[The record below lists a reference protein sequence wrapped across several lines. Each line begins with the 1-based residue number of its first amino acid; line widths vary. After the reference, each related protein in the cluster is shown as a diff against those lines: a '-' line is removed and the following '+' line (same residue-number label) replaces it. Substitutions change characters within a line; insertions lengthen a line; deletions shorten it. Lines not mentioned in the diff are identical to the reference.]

1 LKVAFYIAKRYLF
14 AKKSKNVVHFVSLAS
29 MIGVAIG
36 TAALILVLSVFNGF
50 EKLIL
55 SLYNSFDPPI
65 KVSVVEGKVSAFEEA
80 KNYLDEHSILYS
92 EVLEEKVLL
101 RYQDKEYIATLK
113 GVDSNF
119 KGINAIDSML
129 ISGDYLDVYEAQNT
143 AVVGQGVAYYL
154 SMSVG
159 NVFDQLQVYVP
170 DREKKNLL
178 RPENSFIQKSIL
190 PVGVFAIQADFDA
203 EYVLTNIAFVREA
216 LNRDSLSSSSLEILC
231 EDAQIQS
238 VQTDLQ
244 SLLGDSYSVK
254 SKYEQHAFLYK
265 ILNSEKLAVFIILS
279 FILIIATFNIIGALT
294 MLMIEKKNDIKL
306 LFHLGASPQVVK
318 RIFLFE
324 GLLTTAV
331 GAISGLLLGLFIAW
345 LQIQFGLLKMGNG
358 SFVVNSYPVVIE
370 PWDIV
375 LVLITVFGIGCIA
388 SLIPSRQLVKR
399 FFSHQ

>member
-1 LKVAFYIAKRYLF
+1 
-14 AKKSKNVVHFVSLAS
+14 

-36 TAALILVLSVFNGF
+36 TAALVLVLSVFNGF
-50 EKLIL
+50 ERLIL

-65 KVSVVEGKVSAFEEA
+65 KVSVVEGKVSDFELA
-80 KNYLDEHSILYS
+80 KTYLDDNAILYA
-92 EVLEEKVLL
+92 EALEEKVLL
-101 RYQDKEYIATLK
+101 RYQDNEYIATLK
-113 GVDSNF
+113 GVDANF
-119 KGINAIDSML
+119 KSINAVDSML
-129 ISGDYLDVYEAQNT
+129 ISGDYLDVYEAPNT

-170 DREKKNLL
+170 DRQKKNLI

-203 EYVLTNIAFVREA
+203 EYVLTNIAFVREV
-216 LNRDSLSSSSLEILC
+216 LNRDSLSCSSLEVLC
-231 EDAQIQS
+231 EDAQIQDIQSDLQNLLGEAYS
-238 VQTDLQ
+238 VQ
-244 SLLGDSYSVK
+244 
-254 SKYEQHAFLYK
+254 SKYQQHAFLYK

-306 LFHLGASPQVVK
+306 LFHLGASPQLVR

-331 GAISGLLLGLFIAW
+331 GAISGLLIGLFIAW
-345 LQIQFGLLKMGNG
+345 LQIQFGWVKMGNG
-358 SFVVNSYPVVIE
+358 SFVIDSYPVVVEI
-370 PWDIV
+370 WDII
-375 LVLITVFGIGCIA
+375 LVLITVFAIGSLA
-388 SLIPSRQLVKR
+388 SIIPSRQLVKR
-399 FFSHQ
+399 FF

>member
-1 LKVAFYIAKRYLF
+1 M
-14 AKKSKNVVHFVSLAS
+14 SLAS
-29 MIGVAIG
+29 MIGVGIG

-50 EKLIL
+50 EQLIL

-65 KVSVVEGKVSAFEEA
+65 KVSLLDGKVSDFQEA
-80 KNYLDEHSILYS
+80 KSYLDDNAILYS

-113 GVDSNF
+113 GVDANF
-119 KGINAIDSML
+119 KAINAVDSML
-129 ISGDYLDVYEAQNT
+129 IAGDYLDIYSAKHT

-154 SMSVG
+154 SMNIG
-159 NVFDQLQVYVP
+159 NIFDQLQVYIP

-190 PVGVFAIQADFDA
+190 PVGVFAIQSDFDA
-203 EYVLTNIAFVREA
+203 EYVLTNIAFVREV
-216 LNRDSLSSSSLEILC
+216 LNRDSLSSSFLEIRC
-231 EDAQIQS
+231 ADADIS
-238 VQTDLQ
+238 TIQTDLQ
-244 SLLGDSYSVK
+244 DILGESFSVK
-254 SKYEQHAFLYK
+254 SKYQQHAFLYK

-306 LFHLGASPQVVK
+306 LFHLGASPQLVK
-318 RIFLFE
+318 RIFFFE

-331 GAISGLLLGLFIAW
+331 GAIAGLILGIFIAW
-345 LQIQFGLLKMGNG
+345 LQIQFGLIKMGNG
-358 SFVVNSYPVVIE
+358 SFVVDSYPVVIE
-370 PWDIV
+370 YLDIL

-388 SLIPSRQLVKR
+388 SLIPARQLVKR
-399 FFSHQ
+399 YF

>member
-1 LKVAFYIAKRYLF
+1 MKVAFYIAKRYLF

-143 AVVGQGVAYYL
+143 AVVGHGVAYYL

-399 FFSHQ
+399 FF

>member
-1 LKVAFYIAKRYLF
+1 MKVSFYIAKRYLF

-36 TAALILVLSVFNGF
+36 TAALVLVLSVFNGF
-50 EKLIL
+50 EQLIL
-55 SLYNSFDPPI
+55 SLYNAFDPPV
-65 KVSVVEGKVSAFEEA
+65 KVSVLEGKVSDFEAA
-80 KNYLDEHSILYS
+80 KTYLNENNILYS

-101 RYQDKEYIATLK
+101 RYQDKEYIATIK
-113 GVDSNF
+113 GVDDKF
-119 KGINAIDSML
+119 KTITTLDSML
-129 ISGDYLDVYEAQNT
+129 INGEYMDYYTAKNT

-178 RPENSFIQKSIL
+178 RPEDSFIQNSIL

-203 EYVLTNIAFVREA
+203 EYVITNLSFVREI
-216 LNRDSLSSSSLEILC
+216 LNRDGLSSALEISCKDDEIPIIKEEL
-231 EDAQIQS
+231 EARLGS
-238 VQTDLQ
+238 SFLVQ
-244 SLLGDSYSVK
+244 

-306 LFHLGASPQVVK
+306 LFHLGATPKMVK

-324 GLLTTAV
+324 GILTTAV
-331 GAISGLLLGLFIAW
+331 GACTGLALGLVIAW
-345 LQIQFGLLKMGNG
+345 VQIKFDVIKMGNG
-358 SFVVNSYPVVIE
+358 SFVIDSYPIIVE
-370 PWDIV
+370 PLDI
-375 LVLITVFGIGCIA
+375 LLILITVFSIGWIA
-388 SLIPSRQLVKR
+388 SIIPSRQLIKR
-399 FFSHQ
+399 FF

>member
-1 LKVAFYIAKRYLF
+1 MFS
-14 AKKSKNVVHFVSLAS
+14 KKSKNVVHYVSLAS
-29 MIGVAIG
+29 MIGVGIG
-36 TAALILVLSVFNGF
+36 TAALIIVLSVFNGF

-65 KVSVVEGKVSAFEEA
+65 KVSVLDGKVSDFQEA
-80 KNYLDEHSILYS
+80 KNYLDDNAILYS

-113 GVDSNF
+113 GVDANF
-119 KGINAIDSML
+119 KVINAVDSML
-129 ISGDYLDVYEAQNT
+129 IAGDYLDIYSAKHT

-154 SMSVG
+154 SMNIG
-159 NVFDQLQVYVP
+159 NIFDQLQVYIP

-190 PVGVFAIQADFDA
+190 PVGVFAIQSDFDA
-203 EYVLTNIAFVREA
+203 EYVLTNIAFVREV
-216 LNRDSLSSSSLEILC
+216 LNRDSLSSSSLEIRC
-231 EDAQIQS
+231 TDADIS
-238 VQTDLQ
+238 TIQTDLQ
-244 SLLGDSYSVK
+244 DILGESFSVK
-254 SKYEQHAFLYK
+254 SKYQQHAFLYK

-306 LFHLGASPQVVK
+306 LFHLGASPQLVK
-318 RIFLFE
+318 RIFFFE

-331 GAISGLLLGLFIAW
+331 GAITGLILGVFIAW
-345 LQIQFGLLKMGNG
+345 LQIQFRLIKMGNG
-358 SFVVNSYPVVIE
+358 SFVVDSYPVVIE
-370 PWDIV
+370 SLDIL

-388 SLIPSRQLVKR
+388 SLIPARQLVKR
-399 FFSHQ
+399 YF

>member
-1 LKVAFYIAKRYLF
+1 
-14 AKKSKNVVHFVSLAS
+14 

-143 AVVGQGVAYYL
+143 AVVGHGVAYYL

-294 MLMIEKKNDIKL
+294 MLIIEKKNDIKL

-399 FFSHQ
+399 FF

>member
-1 LKVAFYIAKRYLF
+1 
-14 AKKSKNVVHFVSLAS
+14 
-29 MIGVAIG
+29 MIGVGIG

-65 KVSVVEGKVSAFEEA
+65 KVSVVEGKVSDFNEA
-80 KNYLDEHSILYS
+80 KEYLDKNTILYS
-92 EVLEEKVLL
+92 EILEEKVLL

-113 GVDSNF
+113 GVDANF
-119 KGINAIDSML
+119 KGINAVDSML
-129 ISGDYLDVYEAQNT
+129 ISGDYLDIYEAQNT

-159 NVFDQLQVYVP
+159 NIFDQLQVYVP

-190 PVGVFAIQADFDA
+190 PIGVFAIQADFDA
-203 EYVLTNIAFVREA
+203 EYVLTKIDFVREV

-231 EDAQIQS
+231 EDQDLEKI
-238 VQTDLQ
+238 QTDLQ
-244 SLLGDSYSVK
+244 NLLGDNYSVK
-254 SKYEQHAFLYK
+254 TKYEQHAFLYK

-306 LFHLGASPQVVK
+306 LFHLGASPQVVR

-324 GLLTTAV
+324 GLLTTAI

-345 LQIQFGLLKMGNG
+345 LQIQFKLIKMGNG
-358 SFVVNSYPVVIE
+358 SFVIDSYPVVID
-370 PWDIV
+370 PLDV
-375 LVLITVFGIGCIA
+375 LWILLTVFGIGSLA
-388 SLIPSRQLVKR
+388 SLIPSRQLTKHL
-399 FFSHQ
+399 F

>member
-65 KVSVVEGKVSAFEEA
+65 KVSVVEGKVSSFEEA

-399 FFSHQ
+399 FF

>member
-1 LKVAFYIAKRYLF
+1 MKVAFYIAKRYLF

-36 TAALILVLSVFNGF
+36 TAALIIVLSVFNGF

-65 KVSVVEGKVSAFEEA
+65 KVSVVEGKVSDFNEA
-80 KNYLDEHSILYS
+80 KEYLDKNTIRYS
-92 EVLEEKVLL
+92 EILEEKVLL

-119 KGINAIDSML
+119 KEINAVDSKL
-129 ISGDYLDVYEAQNT
+129 ISGEYLDIYEAQNT

-159 NVFDQLQVYVP
+159 NIFDQLQIYVP

-203 EYVLTNIAFVREA
+203 EYVLTKIDFVREV

-231 EDAQIQS
+231 EDQELEKIQS
-238 VQTDLQ
+238 ELQ
-244 SLLGDSYSVK
+244 NLLGDNYSVK

-265 ILNSEKLAVFIILS
+265 ILSSEKLAVFIILS

-306 LFHLGASPQVVK
+306 LFQLGASPQMVQ
-318 RIFLFE
+318 RIFFFE
-324 GLLTTAV
+324 GILTTTV
-331 GAISGLLLGLFIAW
+331 GAISGLLLGLFITW

-358 SFVVNSYPVVIE
+358 SFVIDSYPVVIE
-370 PWDIV
+370 PWDIL

-399 FFSHQ
+399 FF

>member
-36 TAALILVLSVFNGF
+36 TAALVLVLSVFNGF
-50 EKLIL
+50 ERLIL

-65 KVSVVEGKVSAFEEA
+65 KVSVVEGKVSDFELA
-80 KNYLDEHSILYS
+80 KTYLDDNAILYA
-92 EVLEEKVLL
+92 EALEEKVLL
-101 RYQDKEYIATLK
+101 RYQDNEYIATLK
-113 GVDSNF
+113 GVDANF
-119 KGINAIDSML
+119 KSINAVDSML
-129 ISGDYLDVYEAQNT
+129 ISGDYLDVYEAPNT

-170 DREKKNLL
+170 DRQKKNLI

-203 EYVLTNIAFVREA
+203 EYVLTNIAFVREV
-216 LNRDSLSSSSLEILC
+216 LNRDSLSCSSLEVLC
-231 EDAQIQS
+231 EDAQIQDIQSDLQNLLGEAYS
-238 VQTDLQ
+238 VQ
-244 SLLGDSYSVK
+244 
-254 SKYEQHAFLYK
+254 SKYQQHAFLYK

-306 LFHLGASPQVVK
+306 LFHLGASPQLVR

-331 GAISGLLLGLFIAW
+331 GAISGLLIGLFIAW
-345 LQIQFGLLKMGNG
+345 LQIQFGWVKMGNG
-358 SFVVNSYPVVIE
+358 SFVIDSYPVVVEI
-370 PWDIV
+370 WDII
-375 LVLITVFGIGCIA
+375 LVLITVFAIGSLA
-388 SLIPSRQLVKR
+388 SIIPSRQLVKR
-399 FFSHQ
+399 FF

>member
-1 LKVAFYIAKRYLF
+1 MKVAFYIAKRYLF

-399 FFSHQ
+399 FF